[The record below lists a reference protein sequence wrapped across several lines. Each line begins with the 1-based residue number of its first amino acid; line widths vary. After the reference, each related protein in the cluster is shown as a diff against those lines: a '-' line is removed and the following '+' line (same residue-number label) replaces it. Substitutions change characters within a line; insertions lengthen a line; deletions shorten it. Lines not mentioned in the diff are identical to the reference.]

1 MHLLSINDLFVNRA
15 VTALCWTLFHSLWQG
30 LIVAIL
36 AAILL
41 IRTKQ
46 SRPTLRY
53 KLLSTLFFFL
63 AFLFAGTFLYELL
76 HAGMAAGGGS
86 TSGGKITMLAQKSD
100 HPAIVRSGGGPSLT
114 SIIGGFL
121 SRNSSLIVSIW
132 FIVLSVRMARML
144 FVLGYTRHIIR
155 RRSHEPSLYWK
166 QRITLLCD
174 QLRITKTVT
183 LLESKIAKLP
193 VVLGQLK
200 PVILVP
206 LGLLT
211 QLAPDQVEAILLH
224 ELAHIRRND
233 YLVNLLQNIIET
245 LFFFNPALLWLSSLI
260 RDERENC
267 CDDVAIDQLKSKK
280 QYLESMISFR
290 ERSLYSSSLSA
301 VGFAGRKNSFLN
313 RIRRIVENKN
323 YTLSPFE
330 KGSLAC
336 SSLVAASLALVVA
349 VPNGSNLTIHSS
361 QSLQPETISR
371 RSMVILRKYTDTLT
385 SAERLTS
392 TIWRKARA
400 GAGQTFMKT
409 DTLKFSVLLKAR
421 YTVPLPLLP
430 LKPPQPPQP
439 ADFSIILSR
448 MHQVIGDLVREK
460 VVPDS
465 ASVESF
471 ALDKNVFVV
480 NDRPESEALH
490 EAFKQK
496 FKIGGMGLYYGP
508 EKVLGHGYF
517 FQEKLGPPT
526 SAFSQVLKPKRPIQ
540 YVNLEQIFADVVDD
554 LVAAGIVKKKTD
566 PVSFLLTNRKLV
578 VNGQVQPE
586 SIHKRLKE
594 KFISPGQYTLNSP
607 EMAEDPDFGLH
618 YNSQSG
624 ASGLGILHWAE
635 NQLP

>member
-1 MHLLSINDLFVNRA
+1 MHLRSINELLSNRA
-15 VTALCWTLFHSLWQG
+15 VAALCWTLFHSLWQG

-36 AAILL
+36 AAVLL

-53 KLLSTLFFFL
+53 KFLSTLFFFL
-63 AFLFAGTFLYELL
+63 AFLFAATFLYELL
-76 HAGMAAGGGS
+76 DAGTAAGGGS
-86 TSGGKITMLAQKSD
+86 TNGGKITLLAQKID
-100 HPAIVRSGGGPSLT
+100 HPAIVRSGGGASLT
-114 SIIGGFL
+114 SIIGEFL
-121 SRNSSLIVSIW
+121 SRNSSVIVAIW
-132 FIVLSVRMARML
+132 FIILSVRMARML
-144 FVLGYTRHIIR
+144 FVLGYTRHIVR
-155 RRSHEPSLYWK
+155 HRSHEPSLYWK
-166 QRITLLCD
+166 QRLTQLCR

-183 LLESKIAKLP
+183 LLESKMAKLP
-193 VVLGQLK
+193 VVMGQLK

-206 LGLLT
+206 VGLLT

-224 ELAHIRRND
+224 ELAHIRRSD

-267 CDDVAIDQLKSKK
+267 CDDVAIDQLKNKK
-280 QYLESMISFR
+280 QYVESLISFR

-336 SSLVAASLALVVA
+336 STVVAASLALVVGVSA
-349 VPNGSNLTIHSS
+349 K
-361 QSLQPETISR
+361 PETTSR
-371 RSMVILRKYTDTLT
+371 QPMVILSRHSDTVV
-385 SAERLTS
+385 SAVRSGS
-392 TIWRKARA
+392 TVWRKAGA
-400 GAGQTFMKT
+400 GAGRTSIKT
-409 DTLKFSVLLKAR
+409 DT
-421 YTVPLPLLP
+421 
-430 LKPPQPPQP
+430 LKPPQPP
-439 ADFSIILSR
+439 DFSIILSR

-460 VVPDS
+460 LVPDS

-480 NDRPESEALH
+480 NDQLQSD
-490 EAFKQK
+490 AFHQK
-496 FKIGGMGLYYGP
+496 FITKYNIQEMGLYYGP

-517 FQEKLGPPT
+517 FHEKLTPASGMKDPRMERRM
-526 SAFSQVLKPKRPIQ
+526 RPVRFI
-540 YVNLEQIFADVVDD
+540 NLEQIFADVVDE
-554 LVAAGIVKKKTD
+554 LVAEGIVKDKAD

-586 SIHKRLKE
+586 SIHERLKE
-594 KFISPGQYTLNSP
+594 KFISPSQYTLNSP

-618 YNSQSG
+618 YNSRSG
-624 ASGLGILHWAE
+624 ASGLGIHHWAD